1 MDRTIFENFPH
12 RNKKFL
18 LIIAISQKWTKIGL
32 LNKIFQML
40 PHIKFFS
47 IFAIVTISMH
57 DEISFSACFGQK
69 TFFDFTYYR
78 VSNFCLVLG
87 NVGWTKYGWSHEK
100 FLKTANVA
108 KDMYFKAYLRYFS

>member
-1 MDRTIFENFPH
+1 
-12 RNKKFL
+12 
-18 LIIAISQKWTKIGL
+18 
-32 LNKIFQML
+32 ML

-57 DEISFSACFGQK
+57 NEISFSACFGQK
-69 TFFDFTYYR
+69 KFFDFTYYR
-78 VSNFCLVLG
+78 VSNFCLVLE